1 MVFAVEMVA
10 SSWLVLVHG
19 QYLNLKDS
27 QWKGFETESRRTS
40 VAIRLVAVR
49 NVQVLSTTRKA
60 YDLFEGELAGVI
72 GMIMSREQQARS
84 ADGQYSSSS

>member
-10 SSWLVLVHG
+10 SSWSVLVHG

-40 VAIRLVAVR
+40 VAIRVVAVR
-49 NVQVLSTTRKA
+49 NVLKLTTSLSIH
-60 YDLFEGELAGVI
+60 EGELAGVI
-72 GMIMSREQQARS
+72 GVIMSREQQARS